1 MKLGIAEWALGE
13 APREDRATVLA
24 RAKELGFRGV
34 ELVAPV
40 DPALRTAA
48 DAAGIPIVSVRCR
61 LPEFAAA
68 DIALRSLG
76 RERLLDCVETT
87 HRLGAGIVTLPLPFV
102 TTLDDYRQRERLR
115 EDLTAVGDRAE
126 VLGVIV
132 ACQLPLAAAEQ
143 RELLRWVD
151 HEMVRCDLDL
161 GATIGAGRD
170 VGAEIRA
177 LGSQICHTHVRG
189 EDALAPPGGD
199 AVRAAVA
206 ALRAILYPGYVVV
219 AGPLRGDL
227 AIRLRAVRAALAAAI
242 DAPPAPRS

>member
-1 MKLGIAEWALGE
+1 MKLGVAEWALGE
-13 APREDRATVLA
+13 AERATALA

-34 ELVAPV
+34 ELTAPV
-40 DPALRTAA
+40 DPALRAAA
-48 DAAGIPIVSVRCR
+48 DSAAIPIVSVRCH

-102 TTLDDYRQRERLR
+102 TTLDDYRLRERLR

-143 RELLRWVD
+143 REFLRVVD

-161 GATIGAGRD
+161 SATLDAGRD
-170 VGAEIRA
+170 AAAEIRA
-177 LGSQICHTHVRG
+177 LGSQICHVHLRG
-189 EDALAPPGGD
+189 EEALAPPGSD

-206 ALRAILYPGYVVV
+206 ALRTILYPGFIVVT
-219 AGPLRGDL
+219 GPLRGDP
-227 AIRLRAVRAALAAAI
+227 AIRLQAVRAALAAAI
-242 DAPPAPRS
+242 EAPTAPRS